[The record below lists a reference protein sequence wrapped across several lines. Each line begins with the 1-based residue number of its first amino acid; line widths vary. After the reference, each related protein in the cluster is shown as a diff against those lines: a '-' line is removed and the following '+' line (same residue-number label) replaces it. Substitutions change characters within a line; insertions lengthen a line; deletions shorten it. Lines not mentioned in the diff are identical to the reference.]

1 VEGAGVELAVACDAC
16 DSTSGVSNSIVG
28 VREELDEVDLPNW
41 SFDWPLG
48 GMVASLIGC
57 QEEL

>member
-1 VEGAGVELAVACDAC
+1 VEGAGVELAVACDACDAC

-41 SFDWPLG
+41 SFDWPL
-48 GMVASLIGC
+48 
-57 QEEL
+57 

>member
-1 VEGAGVELAVACDAC
+1 MELAVACDAC

-28 VREELDEVDLPNW
+28 VRVELDEVDLPNW

-48 GMVASLIGC
+48 GMVALLIGC